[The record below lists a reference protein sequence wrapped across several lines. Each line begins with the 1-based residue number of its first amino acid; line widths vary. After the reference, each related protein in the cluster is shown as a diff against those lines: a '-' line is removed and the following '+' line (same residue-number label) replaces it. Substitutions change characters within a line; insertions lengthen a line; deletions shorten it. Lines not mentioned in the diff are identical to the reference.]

1 MKEKRKY
8 TGREQDNIQE
18 GNRMIYRETGWST
31 ERKQDGKQDGNRMVH
46 CEETA
51 KKTAECDI

>member
-51 KKTAECDI
+51 KKNSRM

>member
-18 GNRMIYRETGWST
+18 GNRMIYREETG
-31 ERKQDGKQDGNRMVH
+31 EYIIRKKD
-46 CEETA
+46 
-51 KKTAECDI
+51 DIQEGTGL